1 MGRFYEHHSEP
12 LTSPPAFLR
21 RVVRHV
27 GLGAIIIL
35 GSLVGGMLG
44 FMALERLAAHEAF
57 LNAAMMLSGQEPPH
71 APTSVACTLFAGAY
85 ALYAALVFLV
95 ASGILAAPVVHR
107 LLHAFFKGKG
117 P

>member
-1 MGRFYEHHSEP
+1 MGRLYEHHSEP
-12 LTSPPAFLR
+12 LTSRPAFLR
-21 RVVRHV
+21 RVARHV
-27 GLGAIIIL
+27 GLGAVMIL

-44 FMALERLAAHEAF
+44 FIAFEGLAAHEAF
-57 LNAAMMLSGQEPPH
+57 LNAAMLLSGQELPH
-71 APTSVACTLFAGAY
+71 SPTSVVGTLFAGVY
-85 ALYAALVFLV
+85 ALYAALAFLL